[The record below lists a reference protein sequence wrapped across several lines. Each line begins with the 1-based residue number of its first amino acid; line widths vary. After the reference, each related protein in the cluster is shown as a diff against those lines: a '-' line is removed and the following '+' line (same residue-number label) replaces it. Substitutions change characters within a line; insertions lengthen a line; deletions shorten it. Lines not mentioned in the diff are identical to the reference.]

1 MTTSTLMTVVMNSMS
16 LRCRETKH
24 ALKRT
29 FIQENAYLIL
39 LHGCSLVEDLN
50 NFRLCGSAASHPCLM
65 QTRNF
70 QLLNTWHE
78 NFDF

>member
-1 MTTSTLMTVVMNSMS
+1 MTTSILMIAVAITRSF
-16 LRCRETKH
+16 RCQETKH

-29 FIQENAYLIL
+29 FIQENAYIILNSFTWLFFGWKTSIISDSATRLRLI
-39 LHGCSLVEDLN
+39 
-50 NFRLCGSAASHPCLM
+50 
-65 QTRNF
+65 QTRNY